1 VRALAISGKGATPTV
16 QDVEPVEPGDG
27 QVRVSVGAASVNG
40 MDTYVASGHV
50 WDAMPHRFPV
60 VLGRDFAGTVDAV
73 GPGVEDIAVGDRV
86 VGVISAMDLYTG
98 TMAEEVVVDA
108 DTVAEVP
115 GSVTLEQ
122 AASVALAG
130 ASSLSLIDGLELTDA
145 DTVLVAGATGGVGT
159 LAVQLAARTG
169 ATVIATGRPERAD
182 DLRRLGA
189 SAVVDPAGDLTAQV
203 ADAAP
208 AGVTAVGQA
217 AGDASTFGA
226 LVVAGGRLTT
236 LTGATSAQVGRDDVR
251 VIPVNAGT
259 TPEKLR
265 RLLGLVASGSLEVR
279 VAATYALSDAAE
291 AVVAF
296 GRPKLGKVVVTVP

>member
-1 VRALAISGKGATPTV
+1 VRALAISGKGEAPAI
-16 QDVEPVEPGDG
+16 QDVAPVEPADG
-27 QVRVSVGAASVNG
+27 QVRVAVGAASVNG
-40 MDTYVASGHV
+40 MDAYVAAGYV

-73 GPGVEDIAVGDRV
+73 GPGVEGVAVGDRV

-98 TMAEEVVVDA
+98 ALAEQVVVNA

-115 GSVTLEQ
+115 DDLTLEQ
-122 AASVALAG
+122 ATSVALAG
-130 ASSLSLIDGLELTDA
+130 ASALSLVDGLDLTDA

-169 ATVIATGRPERAD
+169 ATVIATGRPERAE

-189 SAVVDPAGDLTAQV
+189 SAVVDPGGDLPAQV

-265 RLLGLVASGSLEVR
+265 RLLGLVASGSLEIR

-291 AVVAF
+291 AVAAF